1 MPRSITPPVAVAVA
15 VAVAAVRRPPP
26 GRPRPS
32 ACSGWRS
39 AKSVRKCALASRKL
53 SKGRDGREFFL
64 LRYFELDRFEME
76 RPLRVSEEGGT
87 RQEACSGVIGTN
99 DSHNPLSL
107 SYPVPPSLDAVS
119 LSVLPRGPFP
129 LSSPLFV
136 GGRRTCLGREGSES
150 SSCSL
155 TC

>member
-1 MPRSITPPVAVAVA
+1 MPRSIMPPV
-15 VAVAAVRRPPP
+15 RR
-26 GRPRPS
+26 GRGRSSSSLPPS
-32 ACSGWRS
+32 ASSSWRS
-39 AKSVRKCALASRKL
+39 ANSIRKVRALFDTIFFCAIGAFSASVESPSLLL
-53 SKGRDGREFFL
+53 SSFSLTVWTGDKAP
-64 LRYFELDRFEME
+64 EMG
-76 RPLRVSEEGGT
+76 EGVK
-87 RQEACSGVIGTN
+87 QEACSGVIGTN

-107 SYPVPPSLDAVS
+107 PSPVLPSLDAVS
-119 LSVLPRGPFP
+119 LSVLPWGPFP